1 MTSPRDIDA
10 RMYDAIEYALWQDLA
25 NALNRLSEYGLD
37 VVAGFCE
44 GLGVKPTNVVD
55 AGDVIHGGAVRED
68 GEGYMLRYQPT
79 FTPDPDD
86 PTRNLPFGWQVKAR
100 ESEQREAPH
109 PAPCR
114 YPASPACTCPS

>member
-25 NALNRLSEYGLD
+25 NALNRLSEYNID
-37 VVAGFCE
+37 MIAGFCE
-44 GLGVKPTNVVD
+44 QLGVKPTAVVD
-55 AGDVIHGGAVRED
+55 AGAHHGGTVRD
-68 GEGYMLRYQPT
+68 GGYMLRYQPT

-86 PTRNLPFGWQVKAR
+86 PTRNLPFGWQVVAR
-100 ESEQREAPH
+100 PDGQPEAPH

-114 YPASPACTCPS
+114 YPANPACTCPDPS